1 MVFAVL
7 GFSYNTWRMELSES
21 NNNIRT
27 ASFEVLL
34 QLSEFEQILY
44 ATHYDQDEKE
54 GSPRKAWVKVGLIV
68 DLSGLIDEQ
77 VKNES
82 VILKDLWASHWQEVS
97 SEEKSVKLIVMQI
110 DQVRL
115 KIKHVLNNLT

>member
-7 GFSYNTWRMELSES
+7 GFSYNTWRMELSED

-44 ATHYDQDEKE
+44 AAYYDKDNKE
-54 GSPRKAWVKVGLIV
+54 GSPRKAWVKVGLIT
-68 DLSGLIDEQ
+68 DLSGLIGEQ
-77 VKNES
+77 VK
-82 VILKDLWASHWQEVS
+82 
-97 SEEKSVKLIVMQI
+97 SESVKLNKLWGMHWEDVSSDEKALRLLVKQI
-110 DQVRL
+110 DQVRY
-115 KIKHVLNNLT
+115 KIKIVLESLS